1 MIKNIVIWLVK
12 LLKLEEVFIAEFKA
26 VVKARL
32 NAKLSNLENVA
43 HSIQNSKSV
52 IDKIRGPQNISSFSL
67 ISYLDVIK
75 NESLAAEKIIVSLKK
90 EIEEEIDNLK

>member
-32 NAKLSNLENVA
+32 NAKLSSLENVT
-43 HSIQNSKSV
+43 HSIQNSKSI
-52 IDKIRGPQNISSFSL
+52 IDKIRGPQKSISSFMSSL
-67 ISYLDVIK
+67 DIVK
-75 NESLAAEKIIVSLKK
+75 NEFLAAEKIILSLKK
-90 EIEEEIDNLK
+90 EIEQEIDNLK